1 MATVEEARRVA
12 AIIRDAGGRVVGR
25 TRLQKMAFILE
36 ASGLGSGFP
45 FIYKHYGPYSEEL
58 SSASRT
64 GAILGLLNETES
76 PASWG
81 GTFSTFEVNVPPD
94 PSTPESR
101 RRIARETLTA
111 DAIELELAATALYLS
126 LARVGASDVWAETA
140 RRKPEKSA
148 NGRLD
153 RARALYER
161 IREIQTPIPL
171 PQLR

>member
-64 GAILGLLNETES
+64 GAILGLLNETEA

-81 GTFSTFEVNVPPD
+81 GSFSTFQVTFS
-94 PSTPESR
+94 PSPITPHSP
-101 RRIARETLTA
+101 L
-111 DAIELELAATALYLS
+111 LLS
-126 LARVGASDVWAETA
+126 
-140 RRKPEKSA
+140 PE
-148 NGRLD
+148 
-153 RARALYER
+153 
-161 IREIQTPIPL
+161 
-171 PQLR
+171 

>member
-1 MATVEEARRVA
+1 MATVEEARLVA
-12 AIIRDAGGRVVGR
+12 AIVRDAGGRVVGR

-58 SSASRT
+58 SNASRT
-64 GAILGLLNETES
+64 AAILGILRETES

-81 GTFSTFEVNVPPD
+81 GSFSTFEVSMPPD
-94 PSTPESR
+94 LTVPESR
-101 RRIARETLTA
+101 RRMVHETVNA

-126 LARVGASDVWAETA
+126 SARLGGSNAWSETA
-140 RRKPEKSA
+140 RRKPEKAA

-153 RARALYER
+153 RARTLYEK
-161 IREIQTPIPL
+161 IRQIQTPVPL
-171 PQLR
+171 PRLG

>member
-12 AIIRDAGGRVVGR
+12 SIIRDAGGRVVGR

-58 SSASRT
+58 SGASRT
-64 GAILGLLNETES
+64 AAILGLLNETES

-81 GTFSTFEVNVPPD
+81 GMFSIFEANIPPD
-94 PSTPESR
+94 PNVPEAR
-101 RRIARETLTA
+101 RRITQETVNA
-111 DAIELELAATALYLS
+111 DAIELELAATALYLHF
-126 LARVGASDVWAETA
+126 ARIGAANVWAETA
-140 RRKPEKSA
+140 RRKPDKSA
-148 NGRLD
+148 SGRLD

-161 IREIQTPIPL
+161 IRQIQTPAPL
-171 PQLR
+171 PQLP

>member
-1 MATVEEARRVA
+1 MATIEEARRVA

-45 FIYKHYGPYSEEL
+45 FIYKHFGPYSEEL

-64 GAILGLLNETES
+64 GAILGLLSETEA

-101 RRIARETLTA
+101 RRIARETVTA
-111 DAIELELAATALYLS
+111 DAVELELAATALYLS
-126 LARVGASDVWAETA
+126 QLGTSNVWTETA

-153 RARALYER
+153 RARALYGR
-161 IREIQTPIPL
+161 IQEIQTPIPL
-171 PQLR
+171 PQLA